1 MADEIK
7 IIIDEGWKEQAQKEK
22 EHLAEEEEKKQKEQ
36 AAMKLPPA
44 SMAGLISMLATQ
56 ALYAMGI
63 IGEESEKEHPREP
76 DLEMA
81 KFNIEMLSMLEEK
94 TKGNL
99 SNEEAEMM
107 KGALYQLRMA
117 FVQVSGG
124 KSS

>member
-1 MADEIK
+1 MADEKK
-7 IIIDEGWKEQAQKEK
+7 IIIDEDWKNQAQKEK
-22 EHLAEEEEKKQKEQ
+22 EKLVEEQ
-36 AAMKLPPA
+36 AKHEQEKSAPRLPPA
-44 SMAGLISMLATQ
+44 SMSGLISMLATQ

-63 IGEESEKEHPREP
+63 IGEEAEKDNPREP

-99 SNEEAEMM
+99 SAEEAEMM

-117 FVQVSGG
+117 FVQMSGG
-124 KSS
+124 KTS